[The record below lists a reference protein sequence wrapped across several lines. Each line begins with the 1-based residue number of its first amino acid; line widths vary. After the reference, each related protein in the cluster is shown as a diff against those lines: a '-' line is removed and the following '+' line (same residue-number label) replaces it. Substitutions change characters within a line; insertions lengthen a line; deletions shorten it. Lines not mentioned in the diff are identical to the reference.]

1 MKHPILS
8 LALALSLLAAW
19 PALDVRAGDG
29 RAAADAEKAAK
40 ADAEAEAGTNPKAIE
55 AADGETPKADTA
67 GTTGTATAARA
78 DGALDFAASV
88 TAAMDR
94 SADPC
99 VDFYRYACGSWVDA
113 TELPSDQPRWTRSF
127 SVIREEN
134 REVVRDLLEQAA
146 SSNGAAPP
154 SGDGAPPSGDD
165 ARIGN
170 YYRTCMDTAAIEK
183 AGLAPLAPTLARIAE
198 VEGGESLVRVAATL
212 HRVGADALFSIGVLP
227 DFKDPGTNIGF
238 FVQGGLG
245 MPERDYYVSDDPK
258 KKELM
263 AAYEKHVA
271 DVLELLGAAPEEAA
285 ERAAAVVAFETELAE
300 ASRPAPE
307 MRQVEKLY
315 HKIDRKG
322 LQELTPHLPW
332 DAFFA
337 AAGHP
342 GITELNVATP
352 EFFEALD
359 AAVRAAD
366 PETVRAY
373 LRWQLADNL
382 AAYLPERFVQ
392 ADFEFFGKRLQGQ
405 QEIQPRWKRCVS
417 MTENAL
423 GEAVGKLYVE
433 KRFAGDS
440 KQVAL
445 EMIGDIEGAF
455 ERALPELAWMD
466 DTTRK
471 RALEKAH
478 AVRDKIGYPDAWR
491 DYSAMTIRPEG
502 FLANAIAATEFEF
515 DRQARKVG
523 EPVDRSEWGMTP
535 QMVNAYYNPLLNE
548 IAFPAGILQPPF
560 FHRTFPAAMNYGAIG
575 AVIGHELTHGFDD
588 TGRKF
593 DPSGE
598 MREWWEPAVAE
609 RFEEQAQC
617 VRDQYSRYEVE
628 PGVAVQ
634 GDLTAGE
641 NIADIG
647 GLKQS
652 YAAYQSWVSRHGEP
666 DPPVPG
672 LTDDQLFFVAYA
684 QVWCSVNSKEYERM
698 QVTTDSHSPA
708 RFRVLG
714 AVTNNPSFAHAFACE
729 PGEPMAPKERC
740 TVW

>member
-1 MKHPILS
+1 MKRLTLS
-8 LALALSLLAAW
+8 LALVLPLLVAW
-19 PALDVRAGDG
+19 PAHAAPAGDG
-29 RAAADAEKAAK
+29 QPAAEKAAK
-40 ADAEAEAGTNPKAIE
+40 AEA
-55 AADGETPKADTA
+55 KADEARKAQKAEKAEKARKAQKAQKAQKAETA
-67 GTTGTATAARA
+67 METHKT
-78 DGALDFAASV
+78 DGASDGAIDFAASV
-88 TAAMDR
+88 AGAMDR

-99 VDFYRYACGSWVDA
+99 ADFYRYACGSWVDS
-113 TELPSDQPRWTRSF
+113 TPLPSDQPRWTRSF
-127 SVIREEN
+127 SVIREDN
-134 REVVRDLLEQAA
+134 REVVRELLEQAA
-146 SSNGAAPP
+146 ANPGGGPDA
-154 SGDGAPPSGDD
+154 

-170 YYRTCMDTAAIEK
+170 YYRSCMDTAAIEET
-183 AGLAPLAPTLARIAE
+183 GLAPLESTFARIAG
-198 VEGGESLVRVAATL
+198 VEGGESLMRAAGGM
-212 HRVGADALFSIGVLP
+212 HRLGADTLFGIGVFP

-263 AAYEKHVA
+263 AAYETHVA
-271 DVLELLGAAPEEAA
+271 RVLETLGAPAEEAA
-285 ERAAAVVAFETELAE
+285 QRAAGVVAFETELAK

-307 MRQVEKLY
+307 MRLVEKLY
-315 HKIDRKG
+315 HKIDRAG
-322 LQELTPHLPW
+322 LQELTPNLPW

-342 GITELNVATP
+342 NVTELNVATP

-359 AAVRAAD
+359 AAVQAAD
-366 PETVRAY
+366 AETLRAY

-392 ADFEFFGKRLQGQ
+392 ADFEFFGRELQGQ

-445 EMIGDIEGAF
+445 EMIGDIGGAF
-455 ERALPELAWMD
+455 ERALPQLAWMD
-466 DTTRK
+466 DATRA

-478 AVRDKIGYPDAWR
+478 AVRDKIGYPDVWR
-491 DYSAMTIRPEG
+491 DYSAMTIRPKG
-502 FLANAIAATEFEF
+502 FLDNAIAANEFEF

-523 EPVDRSEWGMTP
+523 KPVDRKEWGMTP

-560 FHRTFPAAMNYGAIG
+560 FHRSFPAAMNYGAIG

-593 DPSGE
+593 DPTGE

-609 RFEEQAQC
+609 RFEQQAQC

-652 YAAYQSWVSRHGEP
+652 YAAYRSWVERHDEP

-684 QVWCSVNSKEYERM
+684 QVWCSVNSQEYERM

-708 RFRVLG
+708 RFRVAG
-714 AVTNNPSFAHAFACE
+714 AVSNNPAFAQAFACE